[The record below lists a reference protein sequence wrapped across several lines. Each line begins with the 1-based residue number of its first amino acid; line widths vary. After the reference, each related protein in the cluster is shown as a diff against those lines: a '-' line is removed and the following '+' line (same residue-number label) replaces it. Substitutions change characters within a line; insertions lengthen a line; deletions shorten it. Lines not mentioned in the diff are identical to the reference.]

1 MRSITNLSKTLYF
14 YNSSSLSITQ
24 TLKKSNS
31 MQTIFKTFEKSN
43 SFGGPFR
50 AKPIENHIR

>member
-1 MRSITNLSKTLYF
+1 MRSIRNLSKTLYF
-14 YNSSSLSITQ
+14 YNSSWLSITQ

-31 MQTIFKTFEKSN
+31 IQTIFKTFEKSN

-50 AKPIENHIR
+50 GNPIETYIR